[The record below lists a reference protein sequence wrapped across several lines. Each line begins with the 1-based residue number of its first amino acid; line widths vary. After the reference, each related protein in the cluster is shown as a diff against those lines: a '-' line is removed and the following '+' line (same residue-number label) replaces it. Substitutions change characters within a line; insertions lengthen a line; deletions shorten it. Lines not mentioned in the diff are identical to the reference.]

1 VTTNDFGTRETI
13 SPRTGPLRTLLVTSD
28 PEVLDAMR
36 RSFSGAQ
43 FETVGEAWPGID
55 AARRAAALSPDV
67 VVLHIEEP
75 IVPALRTVQAIA
87 EACHAGLAVISSTT
101 NVETMRRVMN
111 AGAHDFATLPLA
123 DEGLQDSAVRAARA
137 VERRRSGGPT
147 ESSASAASG
156 TIITV
161 AGPRGGVGKTTI
173 ASNLAIELAKQTG
186 TAVAIAD
193 LDLLFGGVAIAL
205 DVLPQSGLQ
214 DWLRDHQLRA
224 NAPVARH
231 LTDHHSGLR
240 LLAAPSEPDATVEFT
255 PADVADLVS
264 DLSGTHEY
272 VVLDTAGSFSPVT
285 AAAIDLSPLT
295 LVVTSPDLS
304 SLRATRYLVDTLR
317 GWDVEEE
324 RLNLVLNHPTPVL
337 SLSHDE
343 AKEAIG
349 LPVAWDL
356 PHDTNVLRAAA
367 AGVPLSDFKPNA
379 PVSQELREIA
389 RFVAGVAAP
398 RTARRKLLGVF

>member
-1 VTTNDFGTRETI
+1 VTTSDLPMHDAAPHSGT
-13 SPRTGPLRTLLVTSD
+13 LRTLLVTSD
-28 PEVLDAMR
+28 GEVLDAMR
-36 RSFSGAQ
+36 RAFGASG
-43 FETVGEAWPGID
+43 FEVAGEAWPGID

-87 EACHAGLAVISSTT
+87 ESCEAGLAVISSTT

-123 DEGLQDSAVRAARA
+123 DEGLQDSAIRAARA
-137 VERRRSGGPT
+137 VERRRTTGGG
-147 ESSASAASG
+147 ESAPASPSG
-156 TIITV
+156 TVITV

-205 DVLPQSGLQ
+205 DLLPQSGLQ
-214 DWLRDHQLRA
+214 DWLRDHEQRT
-224 NAPVARH
+224 NSPVARH

-240 LLAAPSEPDATVEFT
+240 LLAAPTEPDASVEFT
-255 PADVADLVS
+255 PADVADLVT
-264 DLSGTHEY
+264 DLSGTNEY

-324 RLNLVLNHPTPVL
+324 RINIVLNHPTPVL
-337 SLSHDE
+337 SLSHEE
-343 AKEAIG
+343 AQEGIG
-349 LPVAWDL
+349 LPVTWDL

-367 AGVPLSDFKPNA
+367 AGVPVSDFKSNA
-379 PVSQELREIA
+379 PVTQELREIA

-398 RTARRKLLGVF
+398 RASRRRLLGVF